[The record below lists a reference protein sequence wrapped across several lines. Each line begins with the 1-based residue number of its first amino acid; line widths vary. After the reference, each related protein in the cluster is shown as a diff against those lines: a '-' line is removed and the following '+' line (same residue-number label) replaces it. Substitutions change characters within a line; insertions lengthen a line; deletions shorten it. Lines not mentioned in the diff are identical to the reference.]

1 MSTILVIDVGG
12 TSIKTGFVVDGEP
25 QEFIRLF
32 STTELRRDPIAA
44 LERIISTAM
53 TESGLQPAAIVS
65 TVPGFLDAHQNR
77 VLYAAN
83 IPELNGLLLAS
94 DLAHRIGL
102 PVLLE
107 RDSVLALMGEYVAG
121 ECQGAGSVLGLFFGT
136 GVGSRFPPAR
146 PALSRLRL
154 GARDWAYAF
163 SASHQWLRAERGE
176 CLEAYASG
184 KALER
189 IAEHHQVPIE
199 DVFRASAQASELS
212 NHLREFITNQAYA
225 IATAIAILSP
235 ETVVLGGGICEMR
248 DFPKA
253 QLDAELEKLFPFL
266 STGRPLD
273 LRWASLGWRSVLHG
287 ATFSVRNHGAPGGN

>member
-1 MSTILVIDVGG
+1 MSTILVIDIGG
-12 TSIKTGFVVDGEP
+12 TSIKMGFVVDGEP

-32 STTELRRDPIAA
+32 STTELRTDPIAA
-44 LERIISTAM
+44 LERMISTAM
-53 TESGLQPAAIVS
+53 AESGIQPAAIVS
-65 TVPGFLDAHQNR
+65 TVPGFLDAQQNR

-94 DLAHRIGL
+94 DLARRIGL

-121 ECQGAGSVLGLFFGT
+121 ACQGAGSVLGLFFGT
-136 GVGSRFPPAR
+136 GIGGAFLQQGLPFRGSGWALEIGHMPFSGSRK
-146 PALSRLRL
+146 
-154 GARDWAYAF
+154 
-163 SASHQWLRAERGE
+163 WLRVERGE

-199 DVFRASAQASELS
+199 DVFRAELS
-212 NHLREFITNQAYA
+212 NHLRDFVTNQAYA

-253 QLDAELEKLFPFL
+253 QLVSELEQLFPFL
-266 STGRPLD
+266 HTGRPLD
-273 LRWASLGWRSVLHG
+273 LRWASLGWRSVLYG
-287 ATFSVRNHGAPGGN
+287 ATKLVEPARVR

>member
-1 MSTILVIDVGG
+1 MSTILVVDIGG

-32 STTELRRDPIAA
+32 STNELRTDPIAA
-44 LERIISTAM
+44 LEQMIFTA
-53 TESGLQPAAIVS
+53 TAESGLKPAAIVS
-65 TVPGFLDAHQNR
+65 TVPGFLDAQHSR

-94 DLAHRIGL
+94 DLSRRIGL
-102 PVLLE
+102 PVSLE

-121 ECQGAGSVLGLFFGT
+121 ACQGARSVLGLFFGT
-136 GVGSRFPPAR
+136 GVGGAFLQQGLPFRGSGW
-146 PALSRLRL
+146 ALEI
-154 GARDWAYAF
+154 GHMPF

-184 KALER
+184 KALQR

-199 DVFRASAQASELS
+199 DLFRASAQTSELS

-225 IATAIAILSP
+225 IATAVAILSP

-248 DFPKA
+248 DFPRA
-253 QLDAELEKLFPFL
+253 QLASNLEKLFPFL

-273 LRWASLGWRSVLHG
+273 LRWASLGWRSVLYG
-287 ATFSVRNHGAPGGN
+287 ATFAMRKDETGG